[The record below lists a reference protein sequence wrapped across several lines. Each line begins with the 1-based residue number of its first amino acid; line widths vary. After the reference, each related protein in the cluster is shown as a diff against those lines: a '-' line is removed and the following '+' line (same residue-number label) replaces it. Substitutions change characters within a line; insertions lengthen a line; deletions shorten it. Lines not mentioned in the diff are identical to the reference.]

1 MHESYRSFGSTGLNT
16 SILGF
21 GVEHLKQK
29 SKDTVQEITETAING
44 GVNYIDLVWSLPNIV
59 QGVASAIETTE
70 MEIIT
75 AIHLGSAHR
84 NGKYYRTRKPK
95 ECMEAYM
102 EVHNSLPDNHVPIIN
117 LHYLSK
123 MKDWIQQ
130 TKSGKLMDAA
140 IQLRDMGYG
149 KHIAVSTH
157 DPLVVQQAAMHPE
170 IDSIMYQINISNH
183 NIPERN
189 KALAACKNFNKGLVA
204 MKPYAAGKLLT
215 TGRKA
220 KIAGY
225 TRGGET
231 IELHVPKTLTTMKLL
246 KYVLNQP
253 AVSCVVSGPSNIEE
267 MKDNLRIFTISEIN
281 YQIELEDIT
290 NSIKGK
296 SRV

>member
-1 MHESYRSFGSTGLNT
+1 
-16 SILGF
+16 
-21 GVEHLKQK
+21 
-29 SKDTVQEITETAING
+29 
-44 GVNYIDLVWSLPNIV
+44 VWSLPYIV
-59 QGVASAIETTE
+59 KGVASAIESSE

-75 AIHLGSAHR
+75 AIHLGSTHR

-95 ECMEAYM
+95 ECMKAYM
-102 EVHNSLPDNHVPIIN
+102 EVHNILPDNHVPIIN

-130 TKSGKLMDAA
+130 TKPGKLMDAA
-140 IQLRDMGYG
+140 IQLRDNGYG

-183 NIPERN
+183 DLPERN
-189 KALAACKNFNKGLVA
+189 KALAACKNFNKGLIA

-215 TGRKA
+215 VGRKA

-225 TRGGET
+225 TRGGDALEF
-231 IELHVPKTLTTMKLL
+231 HVPKTLTTMKLL
-246 KYVLNQP
+246 KYVLDQP

-267 MKDNLRIFTISEIN
+267 MKDNLRIFSISELD
-281 YQIELEDIT
+281 YQIELEELT
-290 NSIKGK
+290 NSFKSK